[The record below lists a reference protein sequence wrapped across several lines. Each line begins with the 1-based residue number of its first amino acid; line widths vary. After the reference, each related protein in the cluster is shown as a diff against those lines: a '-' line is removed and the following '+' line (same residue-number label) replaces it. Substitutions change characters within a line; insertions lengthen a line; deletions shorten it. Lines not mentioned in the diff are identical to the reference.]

1 MAECHINNLEGRKE
15 MDLSIVIPARN
26 EMFLKRTIDDILEHM
41 RGETEIISILD
52 GAWAEPP
59 VPDHPKVTLV
69 YHKESI
75 GQRAATNEAVRL
87 SKAKYILK
95 CDAHCAFDEGFD
107 VKMMEDMQ
115 ENWTMVPIMR
125 NLHAFNWVCKKCGD
139 VRYQGPTPIS
149 CSKCDNKTDFE
160 RDVVWIAK
168 TNPQSTSYCFDPEP
182 HFQYFTAYKKKQHG
196 PLVETMSL
204 QGSCFMLTREKYWEL
219 NICDESFGSW
229 GSQGIEV
236 AAKTWL
242 SGGRVVVNK
251 KTWYAHMFRTQ
262 GGDFGFPYQLSGRQ
276 VSRAKSKA
284 RDVFFNNKWEKQKY
298 PISWLL
304 EKFWPVPGWS
314 DQQLADLRKGEV
326 KMLDN
331 TVPTEVLEKPV
342 QKDERMLPKSTGSK
356 GIVYYTDNR
365 CPEPLNSIV
374 KSHLMDVGLRIS
386 SVSLSPIDFGENIVL
401 PLERGYLAM
410 FKQILAGI
418 EATNKDILFLCEHDV
433 IYSKEHFEFVPPTK
447 DLYYYNTNNWQ
458 VRATDGH
465 AVYWYCQKV
474 SQLCAYRE
482 LLLKHYKE
490 RVRRVELEG
499 FSRAMGFEPGTH
511 GRSARVDNIRCGWW
525 ATTIPNLDVRHQN
538 NLTSSRWSPDKFRN
552 PCKDW
557 KESTLNKLPG
567 WEGFTER
574 LV

>member
-1 MAECHINNLEGRKE
+1 
-15 MDLSIVIPARN
+15 
-26 EMFLKRTIDDILEHM
+26 
-41 RGETEIISILD
+41 
-52 GAWAEPP
+52 
-59 VPDHPKVTLV
+59 
-69 YHKESI
+69 
-75 GQRAATNEAVRL
+75 
-87 SKAKYILK
+87 
-95 CDAHCAFDEGFD
+95 
-107 VKMMEDMQ
+107 
-115 ENWTMVPIMR
+115 
-125 NLHAFNWVCKKCGD
+125 
-139 VRYQGPTPIS
+139 
-149 CSKCDNKTDFE
+149 
-160 RDVVWIAK
+160 
-168 TNPQSTSYCFDPEP
+168 
-182 HFQYFTAYKKKQHG
+182 
-196 PLVETMSL
+196 
-204 QGSCFMLTREKYWEL
+204 MLTREKYWEL

-374 KSHLMDVGLRIS
+374 RSHLMDVGLRIL

>member
-1 MAECHINNLEGRKE
+1 
-15 MDLSIVIPARN
+15 
-26 EMFLKRTIDDILEHM
+26 
-41 RGETEIISILD
+41 
-52 GAWAEPP
+52 
-59 VPDHPKVTLV
+59 
-69 YHKESI
+69 
-75 GQRAATNEAVRL
+75 
-87 SKAKYILK
+87 
-95 CDAHCAFDEGFD
+95 
-107 VKMMEDMQ
+107 
-115 ENWTMVPIMR
+115 
-125 NLHAFNWVCKKCGD
+125 
-139 VRYQGPTPIS
+139 
-149 CSKCDNKTDFE
+149 
-160 RDVVWIAK
+160 
-168 TNPQSTSYCFDPEP
+168 
-182 HFQYFTAYKKKQHG
+182 
-196 PLVETMSL
+196 
-204 QGSCFMLTREKYWEL
+204 
-219 NICDESFGSW
+219 
-229 GSQGIEV
+229 
-236 AAKTWL
+236 
-242 SGGRVVVNK
+242 
-251 KTWYAHMFRTQ
+251 
-262 GGDFGFPYQLSGRQ
+262 
-276 VSRAKSKA
+276 
-284 RDVFFNNKWEKQKY
+284 
-298 PISWLL
+298 
-304 EKFWPVPGWS
+304 
-314 DQQLADLRKGEV
+314 
-326 KMLDN
+326 
-331 TVPTEVLEKPV
+331 
-342 QKDERMLPKSTGSK
+342 
-356 GIVYYTDNR
+356 
-365 CPEPLNSIV
+365 
-374 KSHLMDVGLRIS
+374 LRIL